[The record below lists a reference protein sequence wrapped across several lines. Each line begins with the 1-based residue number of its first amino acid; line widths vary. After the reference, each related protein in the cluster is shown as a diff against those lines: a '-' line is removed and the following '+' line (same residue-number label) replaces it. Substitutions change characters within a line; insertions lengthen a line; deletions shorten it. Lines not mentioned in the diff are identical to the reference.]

1 MNKFLLVIAT
11 AMATTAL
18 APAAA
23 AAPAKKAVA
32 QRDWSK
38 TVVPTTGGG
47 FRMGNPAAK
56 VKLVEYGS
64 MTCSH
69 CAHFAND
76 DEAKLV
82 QKYVSSGKASFEFR
96 NFVMNPYDM
105 AASLTAR
112 CSGPSGFFPVTHK
125 LFATQQD
132 WINKLRALGE
142 VGLKPVEDLPAPE
155 QMQKIADLTGFTDVA
170 KSRGYPVAKYKACIG
185 NQKNIDVLVK
195 MRNAAD
201 SLVEGTPTFTING
214 TKVEFSGG
222 SPLWDQLDAK
232 IAAAL

>member
-1 MNKFLLVIAT
+1 MSKILLA
-11 AMATTAL
+11 AAAAFATTIAI
-18 APAAA
+18 PAA
-23 AAPAKKAVA
+23 AAPAQKAA
-32 QRDWSK
+32 ARDWSK

-76 DEAKLV
+76 SESQLV
-82 QKYVSSGKASFEFR
+82 AKYVRSGKASFEFR

-112 CSGPSGFFPVTHK
+112 CSGPTGFFPVTHK

-132 WINKLRALGE
+132 WINKLRAIGE
-142 VGLKPVEDLPAPE
+142 AGLKPVEALPAPQ

-170 KSRGYPVAKYKACIG
+170 KARGYPVAKYKACIG
-185 NQKNIDVLVK
+185 SQKNIDVLVK

-214 TKVEFSGG
+214 SKVVFDPNGG
-222 SPLWDQLDAK
+222 DYWDQLDPK